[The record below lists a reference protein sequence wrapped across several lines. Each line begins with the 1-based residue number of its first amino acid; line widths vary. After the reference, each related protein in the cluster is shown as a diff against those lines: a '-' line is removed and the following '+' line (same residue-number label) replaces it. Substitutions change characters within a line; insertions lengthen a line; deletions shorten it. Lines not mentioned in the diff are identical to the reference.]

1 MVLRAD
7 VWREHLL
14 EKERDL
20 TAKINAIEAE
30 ENNEDLSEEEKKSM
44 DEDKDQLNTELKEVF
59 SKLSEIESD
68 KAESKASA
76 ILAGLGFDASQQKR
90 PTREFS
96 GGWRMRI
103 SLARALFCKP
113 DVLMLDEPDNMLD
126 VKYI

>member
-1 MVLRAD
+1 MTKRIS
-7 VWREHLL
+7 E
-14 EKERDL
+14 
-20 TAKINAIEAE
+20 IEE
-30 ENNEDLSEEEKKSM
+30 EQNEEESLSEEEKRAL
-44 DEDKDQLNTELKEVF
+44 DAEKDRLDTEMKEVF
-59 SKLSEIESD
+59 AKLTEIESD

-76 ILAGLGFDASQQKR
+76 ILAGLGFSTTEQKR

-126 VKYI
+126 VSNVT